1 MSSVTPGLRFQST
14 QRLRQAD
21 ARELDEPDLA
31 ELILTSPPYPLV
43 GMWDPDF
50 GAMSPAAAQALERG
64 DGAAAFE
71 AMHQELDRV
80 WRACFRALVPG
91 GFCCINIGDAA
102 RSLGEQFSLWPNH
115 ARILSAAQRI
125 GFTVLPDIL
134 WRKPTN
140 APNKFMGSGMLPAGA
155 YVTYEHE
162 YVLILRKGGPRR
174 FSAAD
179 ATRRRQSA
187 FFWEERNL
195 WFSDTWSDVR
205 GTRQEGELPGQER
218 SGSFPIEL
226 ASRLIAM
233 YSLYQDRVLDPFGGL
248 GTTALAAAM
257 AGRSSLSLEWSAERV
272 QLGRSR
278 LAQAPALGLARQ
290 RARLEAHRRFVADRL
305 RAGKTL
311 AHHNAAHD
319 LPVITG
325 QERELVLLVPT
336 GLVPDPEG
344 ATLSHGPLPP
354 PLAPELPLFV

>member
-1 MSSVTPGLRFQST
+1 MSLDAQAPSFQTS

-21 ARELDEPDLA
+21 ARELDEPDSA

-43 GMWDPDF
+43 GMWDADF
-50 GAMSPAAAQALERG
+50 GAMSPAAALALDLGE
-64 DGAAAFE
+64 GAAAFE
-71 AMHQELDRV
+71 AMHLELDRV

-91 GFCCINIGDAA
+91 GFCCVNIGDAA
-102 RSLGEQFSLWPNH
+102 RSLGERFSLWPNH
-115 ARILSAAQRI
+115 ARILTAAQQI

-174 FSAAD
+174 FTPAEKQ
-179 ATRRRQSA
+179 RRRQSA

-195 WFSDTWSDVR
+195 WFSDVWSDVR
-205 GTRQEGELPGQER
+205 GTRQEGGLPGQER

-233 YSLYQDRVLDPFGGL
+233 YSLYQDRVIDPFGGL

-257 AGRSSLSLEWSAERV
+257 AGRSSLSLEWSADRV
-272 QLGRSR
+272 RVARSR
-278 LAQAPALGLARQ
+278 LVQAPALGRERQQAR
-290 RARLEAHRRFVADRL
+290 REAHRRFVAERL

-311 AHHNAAHD
+311 AHHNAPHD

-325 QERELVLLVPT
+325 QERELVLMVPA
-336 GLVPDPEG
+336 GAELDEEG
-344 ATLSHGPLPP
+344 AVVRYVPLPP
-354 PLAPELPLFV
+354 PAAPELPFDS

>member
-1 MSSVTPGLRFQST
+1 MTEDTPGTHFQT
-14 QRLRQAD
+14 AHRLRQAD
-21 ARELDEPDLA
+21 ARELDEADAA
-31 ELILTSPPYPLV
+31 ELVLTSPPYPLV
-43 GMWDPDF
+43 GMWDADF

-64 DGAAAFE
+64 EGAAAFE
-71 AMHQELDRV
+71 AMHLELDRV

-115 ARILSAAQRI
+115 ARILTACQQI

-174 FSAAD
+174 FSPAQAQ
-179 ATRRRQSA
+179 RRRQSA

-195 WFSDTWSDVR
+195 WFSDVWSDLR
-205 GTRQEGELPGQER
+205 GTRQEGGLPGQER

-226 ASRLIAM
+226 AARLIAM
-233 YSLYQDRVLDPFGGL
+233 YSLYEDRVIDPFGGL

-257 AGRSSLSLEWSAERV
+257 AGRSSLSVEWSAERV
-272 QLGRSR
+272 RIARSR
-278 LAQAPALGLARQ
+278 LAQAPALGRERQ
-290 RARLEAHRRFVADRL
+290 QARLEAHRRFVSDRL

-311 AHHNAAHD
+311 AHHNAPHD
-319 LPVITG
+319 VPVITG
-325 QERELVLLVPT
+325 QERALRLMVPIEVELDDPGALVR
-336 GLVPDPEG
+336 
-344 ATLSHGPLPP
+344 HGPLPP
-354 PLAPELPLFV
+354 PSAPELPIS